1 MALSLTRTSRL
12 AGTLALAMGVA
23 VAFGACSSS
32 SSTQAPNNGGN
43 PSQSQP
49 TQAAGAATP
58 AVGAG
63 GVADAVSKLSDIKS
77 FRFTMTMKGGSY
89 GSLLG
94 SEPMTGI
101 IISSP
106 EKASDVTMMGMEVI
120 EVGGK
125 TYTNIGVGGWIQSK
139 DSSASST
146 ADSLSPEKMLGAY
159 VSPDMASGYKSVGD
173 EQKNGV
179 ATSHFTADSSAMAE
193 YGSLVGVTGG
203 TWTADVWIAKDGGY
217 PVSVKIG
224 VTGGS
229 SDFEFSMDITNVN
242 DPANKITAPI

>member
-43 PSQSQP
+43 PSQSQA
-49 TQAAGAATP
+49 TQAAGNATP
-58 AVGAG
+58 AAGAG

-101 IISSP
+101 IVSSP
-106 EKASDVTMMGMEVI
+106 EKASDVTVMGIETI

-125 TYTNIGVGGWIQSK
+125 TYIKMGTTWIESK
-139 DSSASST
+139 DSSSSST

-159 VSPDMASGYKSVGD
+159 VGPSMASGYKAAGD

-179 ATSHFTADSSAMAE
+179 ATVHYSGDASMMSE
-193 YGSLVGVTGG
+193 YGSLLGVTGG
-203 TWTADVWIAKDGGY
+203 TWSADVWIAKDGGY
-217 PVSVKIG
+217 PVSVKIAAS
-224 VTGGS
+224 GGS

-242 DPANKITAPI
+242 DPANKVVAPI